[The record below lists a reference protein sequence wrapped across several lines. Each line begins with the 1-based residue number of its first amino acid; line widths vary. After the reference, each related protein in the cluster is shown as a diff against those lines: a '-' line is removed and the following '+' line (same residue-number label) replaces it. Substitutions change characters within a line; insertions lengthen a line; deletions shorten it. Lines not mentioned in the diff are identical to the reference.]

1 MAQPF
6 DPILIEV
13 MKNESTA
20 VAEDLGMTMKRTAQS
35 LGAKEGS
42 DFSTALVD
50 ELDRLVAQ
58 NLTTGV
64 PLGYIMGV
72 MPRVLEKFRNDP
84 HHWGRDHVQRPV
96 WRSVV
101 LPRHRAGRLF
111 GHRRIPYRYRRTVSG
126 RQSRLQG
133 RVEFRY
139 AEREYGVAV
148 AAAVGCVDSER
159 TRPLR
164 GSE

>member
-20 VAEDLGMTMKRTAQS
+20 VAEDLGMTMKRTARS

-50 ELDRLVAQ
+50 EQNRLIAQ
-58 NLTTGV
+58 SLTIGIH
-64 PLGYIMGV
+64 LGYIMGV

-84 HHWGRDHVQRPV
+84 HHWGRDRVQRPV

-111 GHRRIPYRYRRTVSG
+111 GHRRIPYRHRRAVSG
-126 RQSRLQG
+126 RQSHLQG
-133 RVEFRY
+133 RMEFRY
-139 AEREYGVAV
+139 AEREYDVAID
-148 AAAVGCVDSER
+148 AAVGCVDSER
-159 TRPLR
+159 TRQLR